1 MYRLK
6 RWGRIVVLAIIFIL
20 SGVMFSQ
27 YYDCWVQEDS
37 PFDRF
42 SLAFTF
48 FFLCCPLGYFLL
60 IAVCRYFFYREIPTV
75 PPEEL
80 PVCTVIIPAYNEG
93 ETIKLALESVCRS
106 EYPADKLEIIAVN
119 DGSIDDTLRWM
130 QQAAEESGGR
140 IRVITYPE
148 NRGKRYALYQ
158 GFRSGSGEV
167 FVTVDSDS
175 LLKPDALARMVSPFR
190 RDHSVGAVSGNV
202 RVANLEGGIFPPMID
217 AGFTFAFDFIRAGQT
232 VFKSVFCTPGALSAY
247 RRTALMPLLN
257 EWLNQ
262 TFFGQPAGIGEDR
275 ALTNLILRQG
285 YGVIMQRSAYIYT
298 NVPECYRGI
307 SKMLL
312 RWERS
317 NIRENLEMYSF
328 IFRNFRFSDPRRWF
342 MLATLLLYTLMTVLP
357 VVMIWFTLYNIFT
370 TNGTLVLSIAA
381 TAMLWST
388 LPALVNLQRNSLRH
402 ILYCYFYGIFRGVH
416 HRQFPLADPQ
426 RSQFRRENLTCHTQ
440 RKESGKP

>member
-148 NRGKRYALYQ
+148 NHGKRYALYQ

-247 RRTALMPLLN
+247 RRTVLMPLLN

-328 IFRNFRFSDPRRWF
+328 IFRNFRFTDPRRWF

-402 ILYCYFYGIFRGVH
+402 ILYCYFYGIFHALTLFWVVPYAVFTIGNSRW
-416 HRQFPLADPQ
+416 LT
-426 RSQFRRENLTCHTQ
+426 RSGAN
-440 RKESGKP
+440 SAGKI

>member
-148 NRGKRYALYQ
+148 NHGKRYALYQ
-158 GFRSGSGEV
+158 GVRSGSGEV

-402 ILYCYFYGIFRGVH
+402 IL
-416 HRQFPLADPQ
+416 
-426 RSQFRRENLTCHTQ
+426 
-440 RKESGKP
+440 

>member
-1 MYRLK
+1 MHKLK
-6 RWGRIVVLAIIFIL
+6 RWGRIVVLAIIFFL

-27 YYDCWVQEDS
+27 YYDCWVREDS
-37 PFDRF
+37 SFDRF

-60 IAVCRYFFYREIPTV
+60 IAVCRYFLYREVPTV
-75 PPEEL
+75 PAEEL
-80 PVCTVIIPAYNEG
+80 PVCTVVIPAYNEG
-93 ETIKLALESVCRS
+93 ETIKQALESVCRS
-106 EYPADKLEIIAVN
+106 QYPADKLEIIAVN
-119 DGSIDDTLRWM
+119 DGSIDDTLDWM
-130 QQAAEESGGR
+130 QRAAEESGGR
-140 IRVITYPE
+140 IRVISYPE

-158 GFRSGSGEV
+158 GFRSGAGEV

-175 LLKPDALARMVSPFR
+175 LLAPDALARMVSPFL

-202 RVANLEGGIFPPMID
+202 RVANLAGGIFPPMFD

-247 RRTALMPLLN
+247 RRTALMPLLS

-262 TFFGQPAGIGEDR
+262 TFLGRPAGIGEDR

-285 YGVIMQRSAYIYT
+285 CGVVMQRSAYIYT
-298 NVPECYRGI
+298 NVPECYRGV

-328 IFRNFRFSDPRRWF
+328 IFRDFRFTDPRRWF
-342 MLATLLLYTLMTVLP
+342 MLVTLLLYTLMTVLP

-388 LPALVNLQRNSLRH
+388 LPALVNLQRNSTRH
-402 ILYCYFYGIFRGVH
+402 ILYCYFYGIFH
-416 HRQFPLADPQ
+416 A
-426 RSQFRRENLTCHTQ
+426 LTLFWVVPYAVFTIGNS
-440 RKESGKP
+440 RWLTRNSANSAGKI

>member
-328 IFRNFRFSDPRRWF
+328 IFRKFRFSDPRRWF

-402 ILYCYFYGIFRGVH
+402 ILYCYFYGIFHALTLFWVVPYAVFTIGNSRW
-416 HRQFPLADPQ
+416 LT
-426 RSQFRRENLTCHTQ
+426 RSGAN
-440 RKESGKP
+440 SAGKI